1 MIELGLTQTHI
12 ILFLLMEPVVMILK
26 CVLMVGGMF
35 LLVKARSGVV
45 LVVKAVNIF
54 QLDHLVLQLSKR
66 PGLFLMLHLFSLY
79 LSLEIL
85 FHLGILLRLLLVDNH
100 G

>member
-26 CVLMVGGMF
+26 CVLMVSVTF
-35 LLVKARSGVV
+35 LLVKARSGVA

-54 QLDHLVLQLSKR
+54 QLDLLVLQLSKR
-66 PGLFLMLHLFSLY
+66 PDLFLMLPLFSLY

-85 FHLGILLRLLLVDNH
+85 FRLGILLRLLLVDNH